1 MQRRIL
7 LGVTGGIA
15 AYKAIYLARRL
26 GEEGADVQVVMT
38 DAAQQFVGAQS
49 FSAVTG
55 HRVLTDLFGR
65 VSPHTELARWADGV
79 VVAPATATTI
89 AKMAAGLGDDLLS
102 ATLLAT
108 RAPVLLAPAMHT
120 EMWENAA
127 TRRNV
132 ATLVADG
139 YRFVGPTSGAL
150 AAGDTG
156 QGRMVEPEEIVVALS
171 AMMNP
176 QLEGWYVL
184 VTAGGTREPIDPVRF
199 IGNRSTGKMGHAIAA
214 EAARRG
220 ARVTLVSTS
229 DLETPPGVDRVAVE
243 TADEMAEAVL
253 QVAGAVDVAV
263 MAAAVADFKPAEV
276 SDRKLRRRQGPPLLT
291 MTKTPDILAAVA
303 ALDPRPF
310 LVGFAAETGPS
321 DAAIDKARSKGADL
335 IVANDV
341 TAEGSGFGTDT
352 NEVTILEPDGT
363 IDSWPLMSKTEVAV
377 GLWDLIVR
385 RAKPFSR

>member
-1 MQRRIL
+1 
-7 LGVTGGIA
+7 
-15 AYKAIYLARRL
+15 
-26 GEEGADVQVVMT
+26 
-38 DAAQQFVGAQS
+38 
-49 FSAVTG
+49 
-55 HRVLTDLFGR
+55 
-65 VSPHTELARWADGV
+65 
-79 VVAPATATTI
+79 
-89 AKMAAGLGDDLLS
+89 
-102 ATLLAT
+102 
-108 RAPVLLAPAMHT
+108 
-120 EMWENAA
+120 
-127 TRRNV
+127 
-132 ATLVADG
+132 
-139 YRFVGPTSGAL
+139 
-150 AAGDTG
+150 
-156 QGRMVEPEEIVVALS
+156 
-171 AMMNP
+171 
-176 QLEGWYVL
+176 
-184 VTAGGTREPIDPVRF
+184 
-199 IGNRSTGKMGHAIAA
+199 
-214 EAARRG
+214 
-220 ARVTLVSTS
+220 
-229 DLETPPGVDRVAVE
+229 
-243 TADEMAEAVL
+243 MAEAVL